1 MKHAIKEIGI
11 FILLCL
17 AVVIF
22 LAVLLYNYN
31 PSGKV
36 VPSKVSY
43 TAPETIKEEL
53 QEATEASQTTI
64 KMEDRVY
71 TIDGTDLNVYQKN
84 KSYSSGNSNP
94 FSDPTKATDEN
105 TTKGTTN
112 SNGNT
117 GNTSNTGTTNNN
129 TPAAMSQT
137 QINDNLTNGSGNT
150 SSSNNSGSS
159 TNSQP
164 GKIK

>member
-1 MKHAIKEIGI
+1 MKQALKEIGI

-17 AVVIF
+17 AVVIV
-22 LAVLLYNYN
+22 LAILLYNYN

-53 QEATEASQTTI
+53 QEVTEASQTTI

-71 TIDGTDLNVYQKN
+71 TIDGSDLNVYQKN
-84 KSYSSGNSNP
+84 KSYSSGNTNP
-94 FSDPTKATDEN
+94 FLDPTKTSNEDTTSTTINVN
-105 TTKGTTN
+105 TNGNNESSANTKTTN
-112 SNGNT
+112 S
-117 GNTSNTGTTNNN
+117 N

-137 QINDNLTNGSGNT
+137 EINDNLNNGSDSAGGT
-150 SSSNNSGSS
+150 SSRPAR
-159 TNSQP
+159 T
-164 GKIK
+164 K

>member
-1 MKHAIKEIGI
+1 MKNALKEIAI

-17 AVVIF
+17 AVVMV

-36 VPSKVSY
+36 VPSKVTY
-43 TAPETIKEEL
+43 TVPSAIKEEL

-64 KMEDRVY
+64 KMEDKVY

-84 KSYSSGNSNP
+84 RSYNSGNSNP
-94 FSDPTKATDEN
+94 FEVPKVEDTTSGTST
-105 TTKGTTN
+105 TTKVN
-112 SNGNT
+112 VNGNSGSTSST
-117 GNTSNTGTTNNN
+117 GNN

-137 QINDNLTNGSGNT
+137 EINSNISNGSGSSGANT
-150 SSSNNSGSS
+150 S
-159 TNSQP
+159 QP
-164 GKIK
+164 TRTK